1 MDFLQKRKQ
10 PGWVALDGFLNRKDR
25 LQDKNA
31 LIAPP
36 TPTAAAIRNN
46 QSINVFLYVAR
57 LSSLLQQFQRSEV
70 DRLKIECQIE
80 HR

>member
-1 MDFLQKRKQ
+1 MGFLQSKSEQMSSPCRLPKR
-10 PGWVALDGFLNRKDR
+10 DH

-46 QSINVFLYVAR
+46 QSINVFLYVATAVVPATAVSTFR
-57 LSSLLQQFQRSEV
+57 SRSSK
-70 DRLKIECQIE
+70 D
-80 HR
+80 